1 MPDNGIR
8 TKPRS
13 RTPGAALWALLPAV
27 ALIATGCTMT
37 HPGSPTSASSADI
50 NDKLMALPS
59 LEETKSQLQGAVDEI
74 STAATTIVPGIRFTD
89 YHGESGMKCDGPY
102 ADTAARGRYLP
113 DRAGEG
119 AKISEEQWAT
129 IADVAKTAA
138 AKVDAT
144 NVKVLKDSPGDHDVW
159 FTGPGGSA
167 IKLAYT
173 VNLVISGYTGCRLL
187 EADRV
192 AGR

>member
-1 MPDNGIR
+1 MPVNRHR
-8 TKPRS
+8 T
-13 RTPGAALWALLPAV
+13 AALWAALL
-27 ALIATGCTMT
+27 LTGCTMT
-37 HPGSPTSASSADI
+37 HPETPKPAASSEI

-59 LEETKSQLQGAVDEI
+59 LEETKRQLEGAINEI

-89 YHGESGMKCDGPY
+89 YHGESGLKCDGPY

-119 AKISEEQWAT
+119 AKISEDQWAR
-129 IADVAKTAA
+129 IADVAKAAA

-144 NVKVLKDSPGDHDVW
+144 NVQVMKDSPGDHDVW

-167 IKLAYT
+167 IKLAYK
-173 VNLVISGYTGCRLL
+173 VNLAITGYTGCRLL
-187 EADRV
+187 EKARQP
-192 AGR
+192 GR